1 MKWYQMLRKSAPV
14 VRESQTTGLTAL
26 PLRCNARTF
35 PQWAQKYSGKEAREH
50 YQRYLQSDA
59 WTTKRKGRKD
69 SHTMTYPRVNKILGN
84 SYTNEEVEEIIRFL
98 ADPSADY
105 WGLEASK
112 LKTLR
117 NQIDQLLHRQAYS
130 NDYYLTASTLGIA
143 QTVGLIHVYLGGLE
157 ETNNK
162 LMKLTQKALDYL
174 ATGGEAN
181 QISKDSWIITQYP
194 LRIYGE
200 GKNWVYLYYFL
211 RVEGRILKE
220 TEYTA
225 EKVIIELLFRTDK
238 DEYLERA
245 IHTILKRHDKHI
257 PPEQMNGEKEWFLTN
272 SDKVKS
278 IYESIL
284 NPFDK

>member
-1 MKWYQMLRKSAPV
+1 
-14 VRESQTTGLTAL
+14 
-26 PLRCNARTF
+26 
-35 PQWAQKYSGKEAREH
+35 
-50 YQRYLQSDA
+50 
-59 WTTKRKGRKD
+59 
-69 SHTMTYPRVNKILGN
+69 MTYPRVNKNLGT
-84 SYTNEEVEEIIRFL
+84 SYTNEEVEGIIRYL
-98 ADPSADY
+98 ADPSAKY
-105 WGLEASK
+105 WGLEDPK

-130 NDYYLTASTLGIA
+130 NNYYLTASTLGIA
-143 QTVGLIHVYLGGLE
+143 QTVGLIHVFLGGLE

-162 LMKLTQKALDYL
+162 LMELTKKALDYL

-181 QISKDSWIITQYP
+181 RISKDSWIITQYP

-211 RVEGRILKE
+211 RDEVEARASSKISREREWRCNIDRTKTTEPVESRILKE
-220 TEYTA
+220 TANTA
-225 EKVIIELLFRTDK
+225 ETVIIELLFRTDK

-245 IHTILKRHDKHI
+245 IHTILKLHDKHI

-272 SDKVKS
+272 PDNVKS

>member
-1 MKWYQMLRKSAPV
+1 MV
-14 VRESQTTGLTAL
+14 
-26 PLRCNARTF
+26 
-35 PQWAQKYSGKEAREH
+35 
-50 YQRYLQSDA
+50 SDA
-59 WTTKRKGRKD
+59 VGAEVLGERSEGTLLPVPPIGRVKIKRKGRKD
-69 SHTMTYPRVNKILGN
+69 SHTMTYPRVNKNLGK
-84 SYTNEEVEEIIRFL
+84 SHTNEDIEEIIRSL
-98 ADPSADY
+98 ADPSAEY
-105 WGLEASK
+105 WDLEEAK

-143 QTVGLIHVYLGGLE
+143 QTLGLIHVYLGGLE
-157 ETNNK
+157 ETNNN
-162 LMKLTQKALDYL
+162 LMELTKKALDYL
-174 ATGGEAN
+174 AAGGEAN

-200 GKNWVYLYYFL
+200 GKNWIYLYYFSKDE
-211 RVEGRILKE
+211 VEARASSKNYWAREWRCNIGRTKTRDPVAGRILKE
-220 TEYTA
+220 TEDTA
-225 EKVIIELLFRTDK
+225 ETVVIELLFRTDK

-245 IHTILKRHDKHI
+245 IHTILKLHNKHI

-272 SDKVKS
+272 PDRVKS